1 MPETTRSVYDFEATD
16 IQGNPCPLSTFNGR
30 VLLIVNVASRC
41 GFTRQYNGLQALQDR
56 FHDRGFD
63 VLGFP
68 CNQFG
73 NQEPDD
79 EAGIAAFCATTFQVT
94 FPMFAKVEVNGAG
107 AHPLFRHLKVAAPG
121 LLGSQT
127 IKWNF
132 TKFLVNRHGRVMGR
146 HAPNVAPET
155 IAGEIE
161 ALLAM
166 PGDV

>member
-1 MPETTRSVYDFEATD
+1 MATDPGTIHTFEATD
-16 IQGNPCPLSTFNGR
+16 IQGRPRTLAEFTGR

-41 GFTRQYNGLQALQDR
+41 GLTKQYSSLQALQDR

-73 NQEPDD
+73 NQEPGSEDQ
-79 EAGIAAFCATTFQVT
+79 IADFCTTSFRVS
-94 FPMFAKVEVNGAG
+94 FPLFAKVEVNGAD
-107 AHPLFRHLKVAAPG
+107 AHPLFRHLKAAAPG
-121 LLGSQT
+121 LLGSQG

-132 TKFLVNRHGRVMGR
+132 TKFLVGRDGR
-146 HAPNVAPET
+146 AVRRYAPNVPPEA

-161 ALLAM
+161 RLLEM
-166 PGDV
+166 PPT